1 MRKDFIILDWLEGN
15 VSSDE
20 LSFYLKHYD
29 KLVPF
34 ENIDQVFHS
43 QKQSSH
49 SQSPNSCSHSEQDSK

>member
-34 ENIDQVFHS
+34 ENID
-43 QKQSSH
+43 
-49 SQSPNSCSHSEQDSK
+49 